1 MFAEMVS
8 GFGDDAFG
16 ITRPTLGRVNI
27 NLHMCLG
34 GGGHEMAFLFFCR
47 QKTLGTPT
55 RQLSGISGRLGGS
68 GWRLAEGLTPLC
80 CPRASHGQHQ
90 RGRCPAGARGP
101 GSDV

>member
-16 ITRPTLGRVNI
+16 IIRPTLGRVNI

-47 QKTLGTPT
+47 QKTL
-55 RQLSGISGRLGGS
+55 
-68 GWRLAEGLTPLC
+68 
-80 CPRASHGQHQ
+80 
-90 RGRCPAGARGP
+90 
-101 GSDV
+101 